1 MAQQQRIL
9 SGAGNTWDFTPK
21 AWHRAT
27 ATAIRCIN
35 ALGDLRCRAE
45 LIMTLMILL
54 IIVDDYAEIIL
65 IILWIWILRWVKTC
79 QTYSKTIGGW
89 RSTQCS
95 RSQEPFSQ
103 RDCFHWKDALQQ
115 LAQGVVGGSFL
126 WDVESHDVAER
137 GAPSAVHK
145 PLRGQIL
152 SHFGSRGQVGTRLLR
167 HTALD
172 LYHSISFTIPYLSI
186 SINPI
191 LIFRGCNVWHRHHK
205 LIQIVGARCLCGS
218 AGGSALRTHAGD
230 ETWWNLSCL
239 AIFHNW

>member
-1 MAQQQRIL
+1 MPQCRFHD
-9 SGAGNTWDFTPK
+9 WDFTPK

-27 ATAIRCIN
+27 AILSWIN
-35 ALGDLRCRAE
+35 ALGDLRCADRADHD
-45 LIMTLMILL
+45 T
-54 IIVDDYAEIIL
+54 DDSPDHC
-65 IILWIWILRWVKTC
+65 RWLCWNYTDYTWLYYEFGFWDRSKHVKHI
-79 QTYSKTIGGW
+79 QKQWEMKIHPVLQKP
-89 RSTQCS
+89 RAVQST
-95 RSQEPFSQ
+95 RWFS
-103 RDCFHWKDALQQ
+103 KDALQQ

-137 GAPSAVHK
+137 GAPSAVHQ

-172 LYHSISFTIPYLSI
+172 LSRSISFHIIFYHSISI

-205 LIQIVGARCLCGS
+205 LIQILGVRCLCGS

-230 ETWWNLSCL
+230 ETWWNISCL